1 MIRFKLIPA
10 ILLIC
15 LTAMAIIQIGG
26 CANIVPPSGGPRDSI
41 PPYAV
46 YAKPKDSSTNIAP
59 KEILISFN
67 EYITT
72 NAIQEQLIVS
82 PNIKNNPLVDQRLNM
97 VRIRLSDSLN
107 ANTTYSLQFGNAL
120 RDVNEGNIAQNFT
133 YVFSTG
139 DYIDTGK
146 LYGKVQ
152 IAETG
157 LVDSSLIAVLH
168 PIDNDSAIFKDKP
181 AYYTRINGQGI
192 FEFNFLP
199 SKDFNIY
206 ILPNDYNKR
215 YDDST
220 KLFAFLNNTVHPTK
234 TNDSIQLYAFEA
246 SPKKEKKSASNSSVK
261 NAKKQAPVLKYSS
274 NLEGNEKDILSSLT
288 LNFETPIRLN
298 DSFKI
303 GITDTN
309 LIKLETAQVM
319 VNKQNKQQV
328 EIEFPWEANTD
339 YKLVLPQKS
348 IQDSLSNFLVKA
360 DTIRF
365 KTKPESSYGT
375 AILRV
380 NGFQQFEQPVLLLI
394 QDQKVKFSYPITQNV
409 LRIPLLP
416 PGDYQLKLLMDVNQ
430 NGRWDTGKFMGKK
443 LQPELVRNLNLNL
456 NIRVNWDNEM
466 NLILKP

>member
-1 MIRFKLIPA
+1 MIRLKLIPT
-10 ILLIC
+10 ILLCC
-15 LTAMAIIQIGG
+15 LTAMTLIQMGG

-67 EYITT
+67 EFITT
-72 NAIQEQLIVS
+72 NALQEQLIVS

-120 RDVNEGNIAQNFT
+120 RDVNEGNIVQNYT

-139 DYIDTGK
+139 NQIDTGK
-146 LYGKVQ
+146 LFGKVQ

-168 PIDNDSAIFKDKP
+168 PIEKDSAIYKDKP
-181 AYYTRINGQGI
+181 TYYSRINGQGV
-192 FEFNFLP
+192 FEFKFLP
-199 SKDFNIY
+199 ASDFYIY
-206 ILPNDYNKR
+206 IVPNDYSKR

-220 KLFAFLNNTVHPTK
+220 KLFAFLDRSVAATK
-234 TNDSIQLYAFEA
+234 TKDSIQLYAFEA
-246 SPKKEKKSASNSSVK
+246 SPKKEKKLATAIGSK
-261 NAKKQAPVLKYSS
+261 NAKKQSPLLKYSS
-274 NLEGNEKDILSSLT
+274 NLEGQEKDFLSPLT
-288 LNFETPIRLN
+288 LNFETLIRLN

-309 LIKLETAQVM
+309 LVQQEGVKVL
-319 VNKQNKQQV
+319 VNAQNKQQV
-328 EIEFPWEANTD
+328 TIDFPWEAGTD

-360 DTIRF
+360 DTLRF

-375 AILRV
+375 AILRI

-394 QDQKVKFSYPITQNV
+394 QDQKVKFSYPITQNL
-409 LRIPLLP
+409 LRIDLLP
-416 PGDYQLKLLMDVNQ
+416 PGDYQLKLLSDANQ

-443 LQPELVRNLNLNL
+443 LQPELVRNLNLIL
-456 NIRVNWDNEM
+456 NIRAKWDNEM

>member
-1 MIRFKLIPA
+1 MIRSKLIPT
-10 ILLIC
+10 ILLCC
-15 LTAMAIIQIGG
+15 LTAMAIIQMGG

-59 KEILISFN
+59 REILISFN

-72 NAIQEQLIVS
+72 NALQEQLIVS

-97 VRIRLSDSLN
+97 LRIRLSDSLN

-120 RDVNEGNIAQNFT
+120 RDVNESNIVQNYT

-139 DYIDTGK
+139 NQIDTGK
-146 LYGKVQ
+146 LFGKVQ

-157 LVDSSLIAVLH
+157 IVDSSLVAVLH
-168 PIDNDSAIFKDKP
+168 PIENDSAIFIDKP
-181 AYYTRINGQGI
+181 NYYSRINGQGI
-192 FEFNFLP
+192 FEFKFLP
-199 SKDFNIY
+199 ATNFNIY
-206 ILPNDYNKR
+206 IVPNDYSKR

-220 KLFAFLNNTVHPTK
+220 KLFAFLDRSVNPSQTK
-234 TNDSIQLYAFEA
+234 DSIQLYAFEA
-246 SPKKEKKSASNSSVK
+246 SPKKEKKALSTVGAK
-261 NAKKQAPVLKYSS
+261 NAKKQSPVLKYSS
-274 NLEGNEKDILSSLT
+274 NLEGKEKDILSPLI

-298 DSFKI
+298 DSFTI
-303 GITDTN
+303 SITDTN
-309 LIKLETAQVM
+309 LVQQEGAVLAINA
-319 VNKQNKQQV
+319 QNKQQV
-328 EIEFPWEANTD
+328 DIDFPWEANTD

-348 IQDSLSNFLVKA
+348 IKDSLSNFLIKA

-375 AILRV
+375 AMLRI
-380 NGFQQFEQPVLLLI
+380 NGFQEFEHPVLLLI
-394 QDQKVKFSYPITQNV
+394 QDQKVKFSYPITQNL
-409 LRIPLLP
+409 LRIDLLP
-416 PGDYQLKLLMDVNQ
+416 PGDYQLKLLSDANQ

-443 LQPELVRNLNLNL
+443 LQPELVRNLKLIL
-456 NIRVNWDNEM
+456 NIKSNWDNEM

>member
-1 MIRFKLIPA
+1 MIRSKLIPT
-10 ILLIC
+10 ILLCC
-15 LTAMAIIQIGG
+15 LTAMAIIQMGG

-72 NAIQEQLIVS
+72 NALQEQLIVS

-120 RDVNEGNIAQNFT
+120 RDVNEGNIVQNYT

-139 DYIDTGK
+139 NQIDTGK
-146 LYGKVQ
+146 LFGKVQ

-157 LVDSSLIAVLH
+157 MVDSTLIAVLH
-168 PIDNDSAIFKDKP
+168 PIENDSAIYKDKP
-181 AYYTRINGQGI
+181 TYYTRINGKGV
-192 FEFNFLP
+192 FEFKFLP
-199 SKDFNIY
+199 ATNFNIY
-206 ILPNDYNKR
+206 IVPNDYNKK

-220 KLFAFLNNTVHPTK
+220 KLFAFLDRSVNPTQ

-246 SPKKEKKSASNSSVK
+246 SPKKGKKALSTVGTK
-261 NAKKQAPVLKYSS
+261 NAKKQSPLLKYSS
-274 NLEGNEKDILSSLT
+274 NLEGNEKDILNPLI

-298 DSFKI
+298 DSFTI
-303 GITDTN
+303 RITDTN
-309 LIKLETAQVM
+309 LVTKEGAVTAI
-319 VNKQNKQQV
+319 NAQNKQQV
-328 EIEFPWEANTD
+328 DIDFPWEANTD

-348 IQDSLSNFLVKA
+348 IMDSLSNFLVKA

-365 KTKPESSYGT
+365 KTKPESSYGS
-375 AILRV
+375 AILRI
-380 NGFQQFEQPVLLLI
+380 NGFQEFEHPVLLLI
-394 QDQKVKFSYPITQNV
+394 QDQKVKFSYPITQNL
-409 LRIPLLP
+409 LRIDLLP
-416 PGDYQLKLLMDVNQ
+416 PGDYQLKLLSDANQ

-443 LQPELVRNLNLNL
+443 LQPELVRNLKLIL
-456 NIRVNWDNEM
+456 NIKSNWDNEM

>member
-46 YAKPKDSSTNIAP
+46 YAKPKDSTTNIAP

>member
-1 MIRFKLIPA
+1 MIRSKLIPT
-10 ILLIC
+10 ILLCC
-15 LTAMAIIQIGG
+15 LTAMAIIQMGG

-72 NAIQEQLIVS
+72 HALQEQLIVS

-120 RDVNEGNIAQNFT
+120 RDVNEGNIVQNYT

-139 DYIDTGK
+139 NQIDTGK
-146 LYGKVQ
+146 LFGKVQ

-157 LVDSSLIAVLH
+157 MVDSSLVAVLH
-168 PIDNDSAIFKDKP
+168 PIENDSAIFKDKP
-181 AYYTRINGQGI
+181 TYYSRINGQGI
-192 FEFNFLP
+192 FEFKFLP
-199 SKDFNIY
+199 ARDFNIY
-206 ILPNDYNKR
+206 IVPNDYSKR

-220 KLFAFLNNTVHPTK
+220 KLFAFLDRSVNPTQ

-246 SPKKEKKSASNSSVK
+246 SPKKEKKALSTVGTK
-261 NAKKQAPVLKYSS
+261 NAKKQSPLLKYSS
-274 NLEGNEKDILSSLT
+274 NLEGNEKDILSPLT

-298 DSFKI
+298 DSFTI
-303 GITDTN
+303 RITDTN
-309 LIKLETAQVM
+309 LVTKEGAVTAI
-319 VNKQNKQQV
+319 NAQNKQQV
-328 EIEFPWEANTD
+328 DIDFPWEANTD

-348 IQDSLSNFLVKA
+348 IMDSLSNFLVKA

-365 KTKPESSYGT
+365 KTKPESSYGS
-375 AILRV
+375 AILRI
-380 NGFQQFEQPVLLLI
+380 NGFQEFEHPVLLLI
-394 QDQKVKFSYPITQNV
+394 QDQKVKFSYPITQNL
-409 LRIPLLP
+409 LRIDLLP
-416 PGDYQLKLLMDVNQ
+416 PGDYQLKLLSDANQ

-443 LQPELVRNLNLNL
+443 LQPELVRNLKLIL
-456 NIRVNWDNEM
+456 NIKSNWDNEM

>member
-1 MIRFKLIPA
+1 MTRLKLIPA
-10 ILLIC
+10 ILICC
-15 LTAMAIIQIGG
+15 LTVMAIIQIGG

-72 NAIQEQLIVS
+72 NALQEQLIVS

-107 ANTTYSLQFGNAL
+107 ANTTYSFQFGNAIK
-120 RDVNEGNIAQNFT
+120 DVNEGNIIPNFT

-139 DYIDTGK
+139 DQIDTGK
-146 LYGKVQ
+146 LYGKVR

-157 LVDSSLIAVLH
+157 LIDSSLIAVLH
-168 PIDNDSAIFKDKP
+168 PIENDSAIFKDKP
-181 AYYTRINGQGI
+181 NYYSRINGKGV
-192 FEFNFLP
+192 FEFKFLP
-199 SKDFNIY
+199 AKEFNIY
-206 ILPNDYNKR
+206 IVPNDYNKR

-220 KLFAFLNNTVHPTK
+220 KLFAFLNSTVHPSK
-234 TNDSIQLYAFEA
+234 NKDSIQLYAFEA
-246 SPKKEKKSASNSSVK
+246 SPKKEKKVANSTAVK
-261 NAKKQAPVLKYSS
+261 NAKRQSPILKFSS
-274 NLEGNEKDILSSLT
+274 NLEGKEKDILSPLT
-288 LNFETPIRLN
+288 LNFETPIHLD
-298 DSFKI
+298 DSIFI

-309 LIKLETAQVM
+309 LVKQEGTQVTIPA
-319 VNKQNKQQV
+319 QNKQQV
-328 EIEFPWEANTD
+328 DIHFPWEANTD
-339 YKLVLPQKS
+339 YKLLIPQKS
-348 IQDSLSNFLVKA
+348 IQDSLSNFLIKA

-375 AILRV
+375 AILRI
-380 NGFQQFEQPVLLLI
+380 NGFQQFEHPVLLLI
-394 QDQKVKFSYPITQNV
+394 QDQKVKFSYPITQNL
-409 LRIPLLP
+409 LRIDLLP
-416 PGDYQLKLLMDVNQ
+416 PGDYQLKLLIDANQ

-456 NIRVNWDNEM
+456 NIRSNWDNEM

>member
-1 MIRFKLIPA
+1 MIRSKLIPT
-10 ILLIC
+10 ILLCC
-15 LTAMAIIQIGG
+15 LTAMAIIQMGG

-72 NAIQEQLIVS
+72 NALQEQLIVS
-82 PNIKNNPLVDQRLNM
+82 PSIKNNPLVDQRLNM
-97 VRIRLSDSLN
+97 LRIRLSDSLN
-107 ANTTYSLQFGNAL
+107 ANTTYSFQFGNAL
-120 RDVNEGNIAQNFT
+120 RDVNESNIVQNYT

-139 DYIDTGK
+139 DRIDTGK

-157 LVDSSLIAVLH
+157 MVDSTLIAVLH
-168 PIDNDSAIFKDKP
+168 PIENDSAIYKDKP
-181 AYYTRINGQGI
+181 TYYTRINGKGV
-192 FEFNFLP
+192 FEFKFLP
-199 SKDFNIY
+199 ATNFNIY
-206 ILPNDYNKR
+206 IVPNDYNKK

-220 KLFAFLNNTVHPTK
+220 KLFAFLDRSVNPTQ

-246 SPKKEKKSASNSSVK
+246 SPKKEKKALSTVGAK
-261 NAKKQAPVLKYSS
+261 NAKKQSSLLKYSS
-274 NLEGNEKDILSSLT
+274 NLEGNEKDILNPLI

-298 DSFKI
+298 DSFTI
-303 GITDTN
+303 RITDTN
-309 LIKLETAQVM
+309 LVTKEGAVTAI
-319 VNKQNKQQV
+319 NAQNKQQV
-328 EIEFPWEANTD
+328 DIDFPWEANTD

-348 IQDSLSNFLVKA
+348 IMDSLSNFLVKA

-365 KTKPESSYGT
+365 KTKPESSYGS
-375 AILRV
+375 AILRI
-380 NGFQQFEQPVLLLI
+380 NGFQEFEHPVLLLI
-394 QDQKVKFSYPITQNV
+394 QDQKVKFSYPITQNL
-409 LRIPLLP
+409 LRIDLLP
-416 PGDYQLKLLMDVNQ
+416 PGDYQLKLLSDANQ

-443 LQPELVRNLNLNL
+443 LQPELVRNLKLIL
-456 NIRVNWDNEM
+456 NIKSNWDNEM

>member
-1 MIRFKLIPA
+1 
-10 ILLIC
+10 
-15 LTAMAIIQIGG
+15 MAIIQMGG

-59 KEILISFN
+59 REILISFN

-72 NAIQEQLIVS
+72 NALQEQLIVS

-97 VRIRLSDSLN
+97 LRIRLSDSLN

-120 RDVNEGNIAQNFT
+120 RDVNESNIVQNYT

-139 DYIDTGK
+139 NQIDTGK
-146 LYGKVQ
+146 LFGKVQ

-157 LVDSSLIAVLH
+157 IVDSSLVAVLH
-168 PIDNDSAIFKDKP
+168 PIENDSAIFIDKP
-181 AYYTRINGQGI
+181 NYYSRINGQGI
-192 FEFNFLP
+192 FEFKFLP
-199 SKDFNIY
+199 AAIFNIY
-206 ILPNDYNKR
+206 IVPNDYSKR

-220 KLFAFLNNTVHPTK
+220 KLFAFLDRSVNPSQTK
-234 TNDSIQLYAFEA
+234 DSIQLYAFEA
-246 SPKKEKKSASNSSVK
+246 SPKKEKKALSTVGAK
-261 NAKKQAPVLKYSS
+261 NAKKQSPVLKYSS
-274 NLEGNEKDILSSLT
+274 NLEGKEKDILSPLI

-298 DSFKI
+298 DSFAI
-303 GITDTN
+303 SITDTN
-309 LIKLETAQVM
+309 LVQQEGAVLAINA
-319 VNKQNKQQV
+319 QNKQQV
-328 EIEFPWEANTD
+328 DIDFPWEANTD

-348 IQDSLSNFLVKA
+348 IKDSLSNFLIKA

-375 AILRV
+375 AMLRI
-380 NGFQQFEQPVLLLI
+380 NGFQEFEHPVLLLI
-394 QDQKVKFSYPITQNV
+394 QDQKVKFSYPITQNL
-409 LRIPLLP
+409 LRIDLLP
-416 PGDYQLKLLMDVNQ
+416 PGDYQLKLLSDANQ

-443 LQPELVRNLNLNL
+443 LQPELVRNLKLIL
-456 NIRVNWDNEM
+456 NIKSNWDNEM

>member
-1 MIRFKLIPA
+1 MIRLKLIPT
-10 ILLIC
+10 ILLCC
-15 LTAMAIIQIGG
+15 LTAMTLIQMGG

-67 EYITT
+67 EFITT
-72 NAIQEQLIVS
+72 NALQEQLIVS

-120 RDVNEGNIAQNFT
+120 RDVNEGNIVQNYT

-139 DYIDTGK
+139 NQIDTGK
-146 LYGKVQ
+146 LFGKVQ

-168 PIDNDSAIFKDKP
+168 PIEKDSAIYKDKP
-181 AYYTRINGQGI
+181 TYYSRINGQGV
-192 FEFNFLP
+192 FEFKFLP
-199 SKDFNIY
+199 ASDFNIY
-206 ILPNDYNKR
+206 IVPNDYSKR

-220 KLFAFLNNTVHPTK
+220 KLFAFLDRSVAVTK
-234 TNDSIQLYAFEA
+234 TKDSIQLYAFEA
-246 SPKKEKKSASNSSVK
+246 SPKKEKKLATAIGSK
-261 NAKKQAPVLKYSS
+261 NAKKQSPLLKYSS
-274 NLEGNEKDILSSLT
+274 NLEGQEKDFLSQLT
-288 LNFETPIRLN
+288 LNFETLIRLN

-309 LIKLETAQVM
+309 LVQQEGVKVL
-319 VNKQNKQQV
+319 VNAQNKQQV
-328 EIEFPWEANTD
+328 TIDFPWEAGTD

-360 DTIRF
+360 DTLRF

-375 AILRV
+375 AILRI

-394 QDQKVKFSYPITQNV
+394 QDQKVKFSYPITQNL
-409 LRIPLLP
+409 LRIDLLP
-416 PGDYQLKLLMDVNQ
+416 PGDYQLKLLSDANQ

-443 LQPELVRNLNLNL
+443 LQPELVRNLNLIL
-456 NIRVNWDNEM
+456 NIRAKWDNEM

>member
-1 MIRFKLIPA
+1 
-10 ILLIC
+10 
-15 LTAMAIIQIGG
+15 MAIIQMGG

-59 KEILISFN
+59 REILISFN

-72 NAIQEQLIVS
+72 NALQEQLIVS

-97 VRIRLSDSLN
+97 LRIRLSDSLN

-120 RDVNEGNIAQNFT
+120 RDVNESNIVQNYT

-139 DYIDTGK
+139 NQIDTGK
-146 LYGKVQ
+146 LFGKVQ

-157 LVDSSLIAVLH
+157 IVDSSLVAVLH
-168 PIDNDSAIFKDKP
+168 PIENDSAIFIDKP
-181 AYYTRINGQGI
+181 NYYSRINGQGI
-192 FEFNFLP
+192 FEFKFLP
-199 SKDFNIY
+199 ATNFNIY
-206 ILPNDYNKR
+206 IVPNDYSKR

-220 KLFAFLNNTVHPTK
+220 KLFAFLDRSVNPSQTK
-234 TNDSIQLYAFEA
+234 DSIQLYAFEA
-246 SPKKEKKSASNSSVK
+246 SPKKEKKALSTVGAK
-261 NAKKQAPVLKYSS
+261 NAKKQSPVLKYSS
-274 NLEGNEKDILSSLT
+274 NLEGKEKDILSPLI

-298 DSFKI
+298 DSFTI
-303 GITDTN
+303 SITDTN
-309 LIKLETAQVM
+309 LVQQEGAVLAINA
-319 VNKQNKQQV
+319 QNKQQV
-328 EIEFPWEANTD
+328 DIDFPWEANTD

-348 IQDSLSNFLVKA
+348 IKDSLSNFLIKA

-375 AILRV
+375 AMLRI
-380 NGFQQFEQPVLLLI
+380 NGFQEFEHPVLLLI
-394 QDQKVKFSYPITQNV
+394 QDQKVKFSYPITQNL
-409 LRIPLLP
+409 LRIDLLP
-416 PGDYQLKLLMDVNQ
+416 PGDYQLKLLSDANQ

-443 LQPELVRNLNLNL
+443 LQPELVRNLKLIL
-456 NIRVNWDNEM
+456 NIKSNWDNEM

>member
-1 MIRFKLIPA
+1 
-10 ILLIC
+10 
-15 LTAMAIIQIGG
+15 MAIIQIGG

-46 YAKPKDSSTNIAP
+46 YAKPKDSTTNIAP

>member
-1 MIRFKLIPA
+1 MTRFKLIPA
-10 ILLIC
+10 FLLIC
-15 LTAMAIIQIGG
+15 LTAMALIQIGG

-72 NAIQEQLIVS
+72 NALQEQLIVS

-120 RDVNEGNIAQNFT
+120 RDVNEGNIVQNYT

-139 DYIDTGK
+139 NQIDTGK
-146 LYGKVQ
+146 LFGKVQ

-157 LVDSSLIAVLH
+157 MVDSSLIAVLH

-181 AYYTRINGQGI
+181 TYYSRINGQGV
-192 FEFNFLP
+192 FEFKFLP
-199 SKDFNIY
+199 ATNFNIY
-206 ILPNDYNKR
+206 IVPNDYSKR

-220 KLFAFLNNTVHPTK
+220 KLFAFLNSTVHPAKTK
-234 TNDSIQLYAFEA
+234 DSIQLYAFEA
-246 SPKKEKKSASNSSVK
+246 SPKKEKKLATIAGAK
-261 NAKKQAPVLKYSS
+261 NAKKQSPLLKYSS
-274 NLEGNEKDILSSLT
+274 NLEGNEKDILSPLI

-298 DSFKI
+298 DSFTMR
-303 GITDTN
+303 ITDTN
-309 LIKLETAQVM
+309 LVQQEGAVPA
-319 VNKQNKQQV
+319 VNAQNKQQV
-328 EIEFPWEANTD
+328 VLNFPWESNTD

-348 IQDSLSNFLVKA
+348 IKDSLSNFLVKA
-360 DTIRF
+360 DTLRF
-365 KTKPESSYGT
+365 KTKPESSYGSS
-375 AILRV
+375 ILRI
-380 NGFQQFEQPVLLLI
+380 NGFQEFEHPVLLLI
-394 QDQKVKFSYPITQNV
+394 QDQKVKFSYPITQNL
-409 LRIPLLP
+409 LRIDLLP
-416 PGDYQLKLLMDVNQ
+416 PGDYQLKLLIDANQ
-430 NGRWDTGKFMGKK
+430 NGRWDTGQFMGKK
-443 LQPELVRNLNLNL
+443 LQPELVRNLKLIL
-456 NIRVNWDNEM
+456 NIKSNWDNEM

>member
-1 MIRFKLIPA
+1 MTRFKLIPA

>member
-1 MIRFKLIPA
+1 MIRSKLIPT
-10 ILLIC
+10 ILLCC
-15 LTAMAIIQIGG
+15 LTAMAIIQMGG

-72 NAIQEQLIVS
+72 NALQEQLIVS

-120 RDVNEGNIAQNFT
+120 RDVNEGNIVQNYT

-139 DYIDTGK
+139 NQIDTGK
-146 LYGKVQ
+146 LFGKVQ

-157 LVDSSLIAVLH
+157 MVDSSLVAVLH
-168 PIDNDSAIFKDKP
+168 PIENDSAIFKDKP
-181 AYYTRINGQGI
+181 NYYTRINGQGI
-192 FEFNFLP
+192 FEFKFLP
-199 SKDFNIY
+199 ATNFNIY
-206 ILPNDYNKR
+206 IVPNDYSKR

-220 KLFAFLNNTVHPTK
+220 KLFAFLDRSVNPTQ

-246 SPKKEKKSASNSSVK
+246 SPKKEKKALSTVGAK
-261 NAKKQAPVLKYSS
+261 NAKKQSPLLKYSS
-274 NLEGNEKDILSSLT
+274 NLEGNEKDILSPLT

-298 DSFKI
+298 DSFTI
-303 GITDTN
+303 SITDTN
-309 LIKLETAQVM
+309 LVQQEGAVLAINA
-319 VNKQNKQQV
+319 QNKQQV
-328 EIEFPWEANTD
+328 DIDFPWEANTD

-348 IQDSLSNFLVKA
+348 IKDSLSNFLIKA

-365 KTKPESSYGT
+365 KTKTESSYGT
-375 AILRV
+375 AMLRI
-380 NGFQQFEQPVLLLI
+380 NGFQEFEHPVLLLI
-394 QDQKVKFSYPITQNV
+394 QDQKVKFSYPITQNL
-409 LRIPLLP
+409 LRIDLLP
-416 PGDYQLKLLMDVNQ
+416 PGDYQLKLLSDANQ

-443 LQPELVRNLNLNL
+443 LQPELVRNLKLIL
-456 NIRVNWDNEM
+456 NIKSNWDNEM

>member
-1 MIRFKLIPA
+1 MIRSKLIPT
-10 ILLIC
+10 ILLCC
-15 LTAMAIIQIGG
+15 LTAMAIIQMGG

-72 NAIQEQLIVS
+72 NALQEQLIVS

-120 RDVNEGNIAQNFT
+120 RDVNEGNIVQNYT

-139 DYIDTGK
+139 NQIDTGK
-146 LYGKVQ
+146 LFGKVQ

-157 LVDSSLIAVLH
+157 MVDSSLVAVLH
-168 PIDNDSAIFKDKP
+168 PIENDSAIFKDKP
-181 AYYTRINGQGI
+181 NYYTRINGQGI
-192 FEFNFLP
+192 FEFKFLP
-199 SKDFNIY
+199 ATNFNIY
-206 ILPNDYNKR
+206 IVPNDYSKR

-220 KLFAFLNNTVHPTK
+220 KLFAFLDRSVNPTQ

-246 SPKKEKKSASNSSVK
+246 SPKKEKKALSTVGTK
-261 NAKKQAPVLKYSS
+261 NAKKQSPLLKYSS
-274 NLEGNEKDILSSLT
+274 NLEGNEKDILSPLT

-298 DSFKI
+298 DSFTI
-303 GITDTN
+303 RITDTN
-309 LIKLETAQVM
+309 LVTKEGAVTAI
-319 VNKQNKQQV
+319 NAQNKQQV
-328 EIEFPWEANTD
+328 DIDFPWEANTD

-348 IQDSLSNFLVKA
+348 IMDSLSNFLVKA

-365 KTKPESSYGT
+365 KTKPESSYGS
-375 AILRV
+375 AILRI
-380 NGFQQFEQPVLLLI
+380 NGFQEFEHPVLLLI
-394 QDQKVKFSYPITQNV
+394 QDQKVKFSYPITQNL
-409 LRIPLLP
+409 LRIDLLP
-416 PGDYQLKLLMDVNQ
+416 PGDYQLKLLTDANQ

-443 LQPELVRNLNLNL
+443 LQPELVRNLKLIL
-456 NIRVNWDNEM
+456 NIKSNWDNEM

>member
-1 MIRFKLIPA
+1 MIRSKLIPT
-10 ILLIC
+10 ILLCC
-15 LTAMAIIQIGG
+15 LTAMAIIQMGG

-72 NAIQEQLIVS
+72 NALQEQLIVS

-120 RDVNEGNIAQNFT
+120 RDVNEGNIVQNYT

-139 DYIDTGK
+139 NQIDTGK
-146 LYGKVQ
+146 LFGKVQ

-157 LVDSSLIAVLH
+157 MVDSSLVAVLH
-168 PIDNDSAIFKDKP
+168 PIENDSAIFKDKP
-181 AYYTRINGQGI
+181 NYYTRINGQGI
-192 FEFNFLP
+192 FEFKFLP
-199 SKDFNIY
+199 ATNFNIY
-206 ILPNDYNKR
+206 IVPNDYSKR

-220 KLFAFLNNTVHPTK
+220 KLFAFLDRSVNPTQ

-246 SPKKEKKSASNSSVK
+246 SPKKEKKALSTVGAK
-261 NAKKQAPVLKYSS
+261 NAKKQSPLLKYSS
-274 NLEGNEKDILSSLT
+274 NLEGNEKDILNPLI

-298 DSFKI
+298 DSFTI
-303 GITDTN
+303 RITDTN
-309 LIKLETAQVM
+309 LVTKEGAVTAI
-319 VNKQNKQQV
+319 NAQNKQQV
-328 EIEFPWEANTD
+328 DIDFPWEANTD

-348 IQDSLSNFLVKA
+348 IMDSLSNFLVKA

-365 KTKPESSYGT
+365 KTKPESSYGS
-375 AILRV
+375 AILRI
-380 NGFQQFEQPVLLLI
+380 NGFQEFEHPVLLLI
-394 QDQKVKFSYPITQNV
+394 QDQKVKFSYPITQNL
-409 LRIPLLP
+409 LRIDLLP
-416 PGDYQLKLLMDVNQ
+416 PGDYQLKLLSDANQ

-443 LQPELVRNLNLNL
+443 LQPELVRNLKLIL
-456 NIRVNWDNEM
+456 NIKSNWDNEM

>member
-1 MIRFKLIPA
+1 MIRSKLIPT
-10 ILLIC
+10 ILLCC
-15 LTAMAIIQIGG
+15 LTAMAIIQMGG

-72 NAIQEQLIVS
+72 NALQEQLIVS

-120 RDVNEGNIAQNFT
+120 RDVNEGNIVQNYT

-139 DYIDTGK
+139 NQIDTGK
-146 LYGKVQ
+146 LFGKVQ

-157 LVDSSLIAVLH
+157 MVDSSLVAVLH
-168 PIDNDSAIFKDKP
+168 PIENDSAIFKDKP
-181 AYYTRINGQGI
+181 NYYTRINGQGI
-192 FEFNFLP
+192 FEFKFLP
-199 SKDFNIY
+199 ATNFNIY
-206 ILPNDYNKR
+206 IVPNDYSKR

-220 KLFAFLNNTVHPTK
+220 KLFAFLDRSVNPMQ
-234 TNDSIQLYAFEA
+234 TNDSIQLYAFED
-246 SPKKEKKSASNSSVK
+246 SPKKEKKALSTVGAK
-261 NAKKQAPVLKYSS
+261 NAKKQSPLLKYSS
-274 NLEGNEKDILSSLT
+274 NLEGNEKDILNPLI

-298 DSFKI
+298 DSFTI
-303 GITDTN
+303 RITDTN
-309 LIKLETAQVM
+309 LVTKEGAVTAI
-319 VNKQNKQQV
+319 NAQNKQQV
-328 EIEFPWEANTD
+328 DIDFPWEANTD

-348 IQDSLSNFLVKA
+348 IMDSLSNFLVKA

-365 KTKPESSYGT
+365 KTKPESSYGS
-375 AILRV
+375 AILRI
-380 NGFQQFEQPVLLLI
+380 NGFQEFEHPVLLLI
-394 QDQKVKFSYPITQNV
+394 QDQKVKFSYPITQNL
-409 LRIPLLP
+409 LRIDLLP
-416 PGDYQLKLLMDVNQ
+416 PGDYQLKLLSDANQ

-443 LQPELVRNLNLNL
+443 LQPELVRNLKLIL
-456 NIRVNWDNEM
+456 NIKSNWDNEM

>member
-1 MIRFKLIPA
+1 MIRLKFIPA
-10 ILLIC
+10 IVLSC
-15 LTAMAIIQIGG
+15 MVAMALIQIGG

-72 NAIQEQLIVS
+72 NALQEQLIVS

-107 ANTTYSLQFGNAL
+107 ANTTYSLQFGNAI
-120 RDVNEGNIAQNFT
+120 RDVNEGNTVQNYT

-139 DYIDTGK
+139 NQIDTGK
-146 LYGKVQ
+146 LFGKVQ

-157 LVDSSLIAVLH
+157 LVDSTLIAVLH
-168 PIDNDSAIFKDKP
+168 PVENDSAIYKDKP
-181 AYYTRINGQGI
+181 NYYTKINGQGI
-192 FEFNFLP
+192 FEFKFLP
-199 SKDFNIY
+199 AKDFNIY
-206 ILPNDYNKR
+206 IVPNDYNKR

-220 KLFAFLNNTVHPTK
+220 KLFAFLNSTVHPAKTK
-234 TNDSIQLYAFEA
+234 DSIQLYAFEA
-246 SPKKEKKSASNSSVK
+246 APKKEKKMASISGAK
-261 NAKKQAPVLKYSS
+261 NAKKQSPVLKYSS
-274 NLEGNEKDILSSLT
+274 NLEGKEKDILSPLT
-288 LNFETPIRLN
+288 LNFETPVRLN
-298 DSFKI
+298 DSFTI

-309 LIKLETAQVM
+309 LVQQEGLTVL
-319 VNKQNKQQV
+319 VNVQNKQQ
-328 EIEFPWEANTD
+328 IDIDFPWEANTD

-348 IQDSLSNFLVKA
+348 ITDSLSNFLLKS

-365 KTKPESSYGT
+365 KTKPESSYGS
-375 AILRV
+375 AILRI
-380 NGFQQFEQPVLLLI
+380 NGFQQFEHPVLLLI
-394 QDQKVKFSYPITQNV
+394 QDQKVKFSYPITQNL
-409 LRIPLLP
+409 LRIDLLP
-416 PGDYQLKLLMDVNQ
+416 PGDYQLKLLTDANQ

-443 LQPELVRNLNLNL
+443 IQPELVRNLKLIL
-456 NIRVNWDNEM
+456 NIKSNWDNEM

>member
-1 MIRFKLIPA
+1 MALIQ
-10 ILLIC
+10 
-15 LTAMAIIQIGG
+15 MGG

-72 NAIQEQLIVS
+72 NALQEQLIVS

-120 RDVNEGNIAQNFT
+120 RDVNEGNIVQNYT

-139 DYIDTGK
+139 NQIDTGK
-146 LYGKVQ
+146 LFGKVQ

-168 PIDNDSAIFKDKP
+168 PIEKDSAIYKDKP
-181 AYYTRINGQGI
+181 TYYSRINGQGI
-192 FEFNFLP
+192 FEFKFLP
-199 SKDFNIY
+199 ASDFNIY
-206 ILPNDYNKR
+206 IVPNDFSKR

-220 KLFAFLNNTVHPTK
+220 KLFAFLDRSVAATK
-234 TNDSIQLYAFEA
+234 TKDSIQLYAFEA
-246 SPKKEKKSASNSSVK
+246 SPKKEKKLATTIGSK
-261 NAKKQAPVLKYSS
+261 NAKKQSPLLKYSS
-274 NLEGNEKDILSSLT
+274 NLENNEKDILSPLT
-288 LNFETPIRLN
+288 LNFETPISLN
-298 DSFKI
+298 DSFI
-303 GITDTN
+303 IQITDTN
-309 LIKLETAQVM
+309 LVKKEAAVLAI
-319 VNKQNKQQV
+319 NPQNKQQV
-328 EIEFPWEANTD
+328 EIDFPWEADTD

-348 IQDSLSNFLVKA
+348 IKDSLSNFLVKA
-360 DTIRF
+360 DTLRF

-375 AILRV
+375 AILRI
-380 NGFQQFEQPVLLLI
+380 NGFQQFEHPVLLLI
-394 QDQKVKFSYPITQNV
+394 QDQKVKFSYPITQNL
-409 LRIPLLP
+409 LRIDLLP
-416 PGDYQLKLLMDVNQ
+416 PGDYQLKLLSDANQ

-443 LQPELVRNLNLNL
+443 LQPELVRNLKLVL
-456 NIRVNWDNEM
+456 NIKSKWDNEM

>member
-15 LTAMAIIQIGG
+15 FTAMALTQMGG

-46 YAKPKDSSTNIAP
+46 YAKPKDSTTNIAP

-72 NAIQEQLIVS
+72 NALQEQLIVS
-82 PNIKNNPLVDQRLNM
+82 PSMKNNPLVDQRLNM

-107 ANTTYSLQFGNAL
+107 TNTTYSFQFGNAL
-120 RDVNEGNIAQNFT
+120 KDVNEGNIAKNFT

-139 DYIDTGK
+139 NQIDTGK

-181 AYYTRINGQGI
+181 NYYTSVNGQGI
-192 FEFNFLP
+192 FEFKFLP
-199 SKDFNIY
+199 ATNFNIY
-206 ILPNDYNKR
+206 IVPNDFTKR

-220 KLFAFLNNTVHPTK
+220 KLFAFLNSPVHPATTK
-234 TNDSIQLYAFEA
+234 DSIQLYAFET
-246 SPKKEKKSASNSSVK
+246 SPKKEKKIATLVGVK
-261 NAKKQAPVLKYSS
+261 NTKKQTPILKYSS
-274 NLEGNEKDILSSLT
+274 NLEGKEKDILTPLT
-288 LNFETPIRLN
+288 LNFETWIQLN

-303 GITDTN
+303 AITDTN
-309 LIKLETAQVM
+309 LTQREGEKVL
-319 VNKQNKQQV
+319 VNAQNKQQI
-328 EIEFPWEANTD
+328 EIDFPWEADTD
-339 YKLVLPQKS
+339 YKLLVPQKS
-348 IQDSLSNFLVKA
+348 IQDSLYNFLVKA
-360 DTIRF
+360 DTLRF
-365 KTKPESSYGT
+365 KTKSENSYGT
-375 AILRV
+375 ATIRI
-380 NGFQQFEQPVLLLI
+380 NGFQQFEHPVLLFI
-394 QDQKVKFSYPITQNV
+394 QDQKVKFSYPITQSV

-416 PGDYQLKLLMDVNQ
+416 PGDYQLKLLLDANQ
-430 NGRWDTGKFMGKK
+430 NMRWDTGKFIGKK
-443 LQPELVRNLNLNL
+443 LQPERVRNLNLIL
-456 NIRVNWDNEM
+456 NIRANWDNEM